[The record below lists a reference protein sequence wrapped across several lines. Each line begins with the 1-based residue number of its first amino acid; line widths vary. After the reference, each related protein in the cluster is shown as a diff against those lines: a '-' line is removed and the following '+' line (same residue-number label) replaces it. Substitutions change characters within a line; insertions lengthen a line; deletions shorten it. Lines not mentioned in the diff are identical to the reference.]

1 MRNSTL
7 THFLTKLDSMELS
20 LSVIG
25 TLYGLEMWL
34 FTSLQGK
41 LVSHM
46 GHQED
51 MTDPKKSLGEAI
63 ALEEGKTE

>member
-1 MRNSTL
+1 
-7 THFLTKLDSMELS
+7 MELS

-25 TLYGLEMWL
+25 TLHGLEIRL
-34 FTSLQGK
+34 FTSPQGK

-46 GHQED
+46 GHQENT
-51 MTDPKKSLGEAI
+51 TDPKMSLGEAI

>member
-1 MRNSTL
+1 MG
-7 THFLTKLDSMELS
+7 LS

-25 TLYGLEMWL
+25 TLHGLEIQL

-51 MTDPKKSLGEAI
+51 MTDPKMSLGDAI